1 MMNWWVSNSRRE
13 AVASRGFFAA
23 HKWWMLR
30 RATQILV
37 MTTFMLGPMAGIWI
51 VKGNFASSELLGV
64 LDLADPY
71 MQLQG
76 LVAGWPLAAPALIG
90 AGIITLFYLIIG
102 GRAYCSWVCPV
113 NAVTDTAHWLREKLG
128 LTRDRKLDKRT
139 RYLLLVG
146 TLLAAFITGTLAWEL
161 VNPVSIMQRGL
172 IFGVGLGWG
181 IVLLVFLL
189 DLLVSRR
196 AWCSHLC
203 PVGAFYGLIGRFSFV
218 RISARNREDCNSC
231 GACLTT
237 CPEPHVIVPALK
249 GDGSTLV
256 LSGDCINCGGCIDS
270 CPNKVFSMATRLR
283 P

>member
-90 AGIITLFYLIIG
+90 AGIITLFYLAGWNAQVFEFAHLYLWQALIMLDVLVVWLLWM
-102 GRAYCSWVCPV
+102 RWVARTEPARI
-113 NAVTDTAHWLREKLG
+113 NDDGPGAPAH
-128 LTRDRKLDKRT
+128 
-139 RYLLLVG
+139 
-146 TLLAAFITGTLAWEL
+146 AA
-161 VNPVSIMQRGL
+161 
-172 IFGVGLGWG
+172 
-181 IVLLVFLL
+181 
-189 DLLVSRR
+189 
-196 AWCSHLC
+196 
-203 PVGAFYGLIGRFSFV
+203 
-218 RISARNREDCNSC
+218 
-231 GACLTT
+231 
-237 CPEPHVIVPALK
+237 
-249 GDGSTLV
+249 
-256 LSGDCINCGGCIDS
+256 
-270 CPNKVFSMATRLR
+270 
-283 P
+283 